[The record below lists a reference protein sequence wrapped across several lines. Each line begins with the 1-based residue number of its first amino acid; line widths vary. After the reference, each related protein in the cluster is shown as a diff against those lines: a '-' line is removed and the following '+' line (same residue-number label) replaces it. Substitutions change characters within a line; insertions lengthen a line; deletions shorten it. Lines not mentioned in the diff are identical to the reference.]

1 MGREPA
7 TDLRLETIDG
17 AARGLGTELLRLL
30 RLLVVN
36 LLDMGV
42 ELEVDKELELDD
54 MSLVTR
60 FPCPNP
66 PGVEILRAEVL
77 FAKVALDDSN
87 ACTFGIGID
96 DIDRRL
102 VVELAVL
109 RLFPMVDIE
118 GIG

>member
-1 MGREPA
+1 M
-7 TDLRLETIDG
+7 
-17 AARGLGTELLRLL
+17 
-30 RLLVVN
+30 VN

-54 MSLVTR
+54 MSLAAR
-60 FPCPNP
+60 FPCP

-77 FAKVALDDSN
+77 FAKFALDDSD